1 MATGTIVLRPSSD
14 ITMNHEAS
22 ESGGWWGSSADGW
35 EMISE
40 EQADDNSTYIYMTV
54 DSTEQGNSPG
64 NITESVFLLNTE
76 SLPQGEYQITE
87 ARLFSRSCK
96 SRNGE
101 EATCT
106 CYFAVGNQ
114 GGNSAG
120 AATDNQNLTSSYAT
134 NGETSASLVE
144 DINSELQSGSF
155 PQLSVTVETTGSKA
169 ETKDNDGYVRVT
181 QIYLELDYETIEEE
195 QSTESLYIKQN
206 DSWVE
211 YAKAYRKANGRWTEI
226 PLTEA
231 FNDSTN
237 YVYGG
242 SV

>member
-14 ITMNHEAS
+14 ISMNHESS

-40 EQADDNSTYIYMTV
+40 EQADDSSTYIYMTI
-54 DSTEQGNSPG
+54 DSTEQGN
-64 NITESVFLLNTE
+64 TAESIFLLAPET
-76 SLPQGEYQITE
+76 LPQGNYQITE
-87 ARLFSRSCK
+87 ARLFSRACK

-114 GGNSAG
+114 GGNSSSAS
-120 AATDNQNLTSSYAT
+120 TDNQNLTSSYST
-134 NGETSASLVE
+134 TQETSASLVE
-144 DINSELQSGSF
+144 NINSELQSGTF

-169 ETKDNDGYVRVT
+169 DDKDNDGYVRIT
-181 QIYLELDYETIEEE
+181 QIYMELDYETPEEE
-195 QSTESLYIKQN
+195 QPTENLYIKEN
-206 DSWVE
+206 GSWVE
-211 YAKAYRKANGRWTEI
+211 YEKAYRKANGRWTEV
-226 PLTEA
+226 PLIEA
-231 FNDSTN
+231 FNESTN